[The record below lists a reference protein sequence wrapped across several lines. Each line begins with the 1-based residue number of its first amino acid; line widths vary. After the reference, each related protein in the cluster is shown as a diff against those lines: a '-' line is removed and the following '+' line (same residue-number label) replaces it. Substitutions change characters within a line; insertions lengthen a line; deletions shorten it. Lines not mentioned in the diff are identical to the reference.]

1 MKKIKALNPEKPI
14 SNLSPKNP
22 RRDFLRRFCIIGM
35 AGYFSPFLIT
45 KTSAA
50 VVEQQRY
57 KVAVCDWM
65 ILKRQ
70 KLGAFALA
78 KEIGADGIQLD
89 MGGLGARDTFDS
101 KLNDPEN
108 VRQFLE
114 ESKSQNIAISSIAMS
129 GFYGQSFA
137 NRPTVPQMVDD
148 TLATMERMDIE
159 IAYLP
164 LGVDSDFSKEPG
176 LREKVIQRLKEA
188 GEKAKKMN
196 KVIAVE
202 TSLDAKEER
211 AFLKEISSPAVKSSF
226 NFANAIKNERD
237 IIKELKILGKENIAQ
252 IHCSDTD
259 GVWIENNPKLDMPKI
274 KRALDKMGWS
284 GWLIIERSRDVNDVR
299 NVKGNYGANARYMK
313 SVFQQESV

>member
-1 MKKIKALNPEKPI
+1 MKKINPFNCLTQTEI
-14 SNLSPKNP
+14 LSSSNP
-22 RRDFLRRFCIIGM
+22 RRDFLRRICLIGA
-35 AGYFSPFLIT
+35 AGYFMPSLTAEANSFG
-45 KTSAA
+45 SNDY
-50 VVEQQRY
+50 RY
-57 KVAVCDWM
+57 QIAVCDWM

-89 MGGLGARDTFDS
+89 MGGLGDRDTFDS

-108 VRQFLE
+108 VKQFLE

-188 GEKAKKMN
+188 GAKAQEMN

-202 TSLDAKEER
+202 TALEAKEEL
-211 AFLKEISSPAVKSSF
+211 AFLKEIDSPAIKSSF
-226 NFANAIKNERD
+226 NFANAIKNGKVVE
-237 IIKELKILGKENIAQ
+237 KELKILGKENIAQ

-274 KRALDKMGWS
+274 KQTLDAMGWS

-313 SVFQQESV
+313 DVFQPVA

>member
-1 MKKIKALNPEKPI
+1 MKKINPLNPEKPI
-14 SNLSPKNP
+14 SNPSPKNP
-22 RRDFLRRFCIIGM
+22 RRDFLRRFFLFGM
-35 AGYFSPFLIT
+35 AGYFSPILIA
-45 KTSAA
+45 KARS
-50 VVEQQRY
+50 VVAIDHRY
-57 KVAVCDWM
+57 KIAVCDWM

-101 KLNDPEN
+101 KLKDPEH

-114 ESKSQNIAISSIAMS
+114 ESTSQNIAISSIAMS

-137 NRPTVPQMVDD
+137 NRSTVPQMVDD
-148 TLATMERMDIE
+148 TLATMERMDIK

-164 LGVDSDFSKEPG
+164 LGVDSDFSKEIG

-188 GEKAKKMN
+188 GAKAKEMN

-202 TSLDAKEER
+202 TALEAKEELV
-211 AFLKEISSPAVKSSF
+211 FFKEIDSPAIKSSF
-226 NFANAIKNERD
+226 NFANAIKNGKVIE
-237 IIKELKILGKENIAQ
+237 KELKILGKENIAQ

-259 GVWIENNPKLDMPKI
+259 GVWIENNPKLNMPKI
-274 KRALDKMGWS
+274 KRTLDKMGWS

-313 SVFQQESV
+313 SVFQPEA